1 MFFRLTVEF
10 GRKRQEE
17 SDEDDGVMVV
27 ESSGQHERAPIGF
40 SVEDP
45 WGDEEEE
52 GTDGNHPALR
62 PR

>member
-17 SDEDDGVMVV
+17 SGEDDGMMVV

-45 WGDEEEE
+45 WEDEEWEDKN
-52 GTDGNHPALR
+52 GSIRR
-62 PR
+62 P